1 MPDVVPAATRLVA
14 IRHGETAWNAAR
26 RLQGWQDIVL
36 NPLGERQAAALAP
49 ALADEGLVAVVA
61 SDLQRAWQT
70 GQALAGPLG
79 LPLQAEPGLRERC
92 FGVLEGHT
100 HAEIE
105 ARWPAQARRWR
116 ERDPH
121 FAPEGGESLVD
132 FQARCLAAVDQLAAA
147 HAGQTIALVC
157 HGGVLDGLY
166 RAATHVAL
174 DHPRTWPLGNA
185 SINRLLHTPQG
196 LALVGWNDSAHLDG
210 AAADD
215 ATA

>member
-1 MPDVVPAATRLVA
+1 LTEPTRLVV
-14 IRHGETAWNAAR
+14 IRHGETAWNAAGR
-26 RLQGWQDIVL
+26 MQGHQDIPL
-36 NPLGERQAAALAP
+36 NALGLRQAAALAG
-49 ALADEGLVAVVA
+49 ALAGEGLSLVVA

-105 ARWPAQARRWR
+105 ARWPVLARRWR

-121 FAPEGGESLVD
+121 FAPDGGESLVA
-132 FQARCLAAVDQLAAA
+132 FQARCLATVERLAAA

-174 DHPRTWPLGNA
+174 DHPRSWPLGNA
-185 SINRLLHTPQG
+185 AINRLLHTPQG

-210 AAADD
+210 LAADD
-215 ATA
+215 TTV

>member
-1 MPDVVPAATRLVA
+1 MSALTRLVV
-14 IRHGETAWNAAR
+14 IRHGETAWNAAGR
-26 RLQGWQDIVL
+26 MQGHQDIPL
-36 NPLGERQAAALAP
+36 NALGLRQAAALAG
-49 ALADEGLVAVVA
+49 ALAGEGLHRVVA

-70 GQALAGPLG
+70 AQALAGPLG

-92 FGVLEGHT
+92 FGLLEGHT

-105 ARWPAQARRWR
+105 ARWPVQARRWR

-121 FAPEGGESLVD
+121 FVPEGGESLVS
-132 FQARCLAAVDQLAAA
+132 FQARCLAAVDRLAAA
-147 HAGQTIALVC
+147 HAGETIALVC

-174 DHPRTWPLGNA
+174 DHPRSWPLGNA
-185 SINRLLHTPQG
+185 SINRLLHTAQG

-210 AAADD
+210 VAADD
-215 ATA
+215 STA

>member
-1 MPDVVPAATRLVA
+1 MQATRLVA
-14 IRHGETAWNAAR
+14 IRHGETAWNAEG
-26 RLQGWQDIVL
+26 RLQGHQDIPL
-36 NPLGERQAAALAP
+36 NPLGLRQAASLAA
-49 ALADEGLVAVVA
+49 ALADEGLAAVVA

-70 GQALAGPLG
+70 GAALAAGLG

-92 FGVLEGHT
+92 FGLLEGQT

-105 ARWPAQARRWR
+105 ARWPDHARRLRQR
-116 ERDPH
+116 EPG
-121 FAPEGGESLVD
+121 FAPAGGESLVD
-132 FQARCLAAVDQLAAA
+132 FRARCLATVDRLAAA
-147 HAGQTIALVC
+147 FAGQTIALVC

-174 DHPRTWPLGNA
+174 DRPRSWPLGNA

-210 AAADD
+210 IVADD
-215 ATA
+215 MPA

>member
-1 MPDVVPAATRLVA
+1 MQATRLVV
-14 IRHGETAWNAAR
+14 IRHGETAWNAEG
-26 RLQGWQDIVL
+26 RLQGHRDIPL
-36 NPLGERQAAALAP
+36 NALGLRQAAALAA

-70 GQALAGPLG
+70 GAALADGLG
-79 LPLQAEPGLRERC
+79 LPLLPAPGLRERC
-92 FGVLEGHT
+92 FGMLEGCT

-105 ARWPAQARRWR
+105 ARWPEQARRWR
-116 ERDPH
+116 QREPA
-121 FAPEGGESLVD
+121 FAPAGGESLVD
-132 FQARCLAAVDQLAAA
+132 FQARCLATVDRLAALY
-147 HAGQTIALVC
+147 AGQTIALVC

-174 DHPRTWPLGNA
+174 DRPRSWPLGNA

-210 AAADD
+210 LAADD
-215 ATA
+215 RDV

>member
-1 MPDVVPAATRLVA
+1 MSEATRLVV
-14 IRHGETAWNAAR
+14 IRHGETAWNAAGR
-26 RLQGWQDIVL
+26 MQGHQDIPL
-36 NPLGERQAAALAP
+36 NALGRRQAAALAG
-49 ALADEGLVAVVA
+49 ALAGEGLSLVVA

-79 LPLQAEPGLRERC
+79 LPLQVEPGLRERC

-100 HAEIE
+100 HAEVE
-105 ARWPAQARRWR
+105 ARWPVQARRWR

-121 FAPEGGESLVD
+121 FAPEGGESLVA
-132 FQARCLAAVDQLAAA
+132 FQARCLAAVDRLAAA

-174 DHPRTWPLGNA
+174 DRPRSWPLGNA
-185 SINRLLHTPQG
+185 SINRLLHTAQG
-196 LALVGWNDSAHLDG
+196 LSLVGWNDSAHLDG
-210 AAADD
+210 VAADD
-215 ATA
+215 TSV